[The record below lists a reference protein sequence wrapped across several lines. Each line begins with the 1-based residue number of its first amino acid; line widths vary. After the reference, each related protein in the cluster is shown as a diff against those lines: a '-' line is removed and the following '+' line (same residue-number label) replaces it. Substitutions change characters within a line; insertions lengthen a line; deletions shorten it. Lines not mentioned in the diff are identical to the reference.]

1 MLFELKRIRKEA
13 GLTQKDVA
21 EKLGVPLGTYRNW
34 EQLKNVPLGPTMSAL
49 ASFLH
54 VSPEALM
61 GYDVVSPGTFASM
74 HSDDDAFDWVPLY
87 GKIAAGKPRELED
100 VDRHIQ
106 IRKGVTKR
114 YPHAFLLTVDGP
126 SMNRVIPDGA
136 YALVDPD
143 QKAPIIDGKIY
154 AVRVN
159 GCDATVKRVK
169 KLTFGLE
176 LIPDSTDPTITSII
190 FDYNKDDTD
199 IVTIEGR
206 VVWYTLPD
214 DYEL

>member
-13 GLTQKDVA
+13 GLTQKEVA
-21 EKLGVPLGTYRNW
+21 DKLGVPLGTYRNW

-61 GYDVVSPGTFASM
+61 GYDAVSPGTLELR
-74 HSDDDAFDWVPLY
+74 SDDDAFEWVPLY
-87 GKIAAGKPRELED
+87 GHIAAGTPIEFD
-100 VDRHIQ
+100 SIDRHIQ
-106 IRKGVTKR
+106 IRKSVKR
-114 YPHAFLLTVDGP
+114 KYRHAYLMTVDGP

-143 QKAPIIDGKIY
+143 QKEPIIDSKIY
-154 AVRVN
+154 AVCVN
-159 GCDATVKRVK
+159 GNAATIKRVRR
-169 KLTFGLE
+169 LANGIE
-176 LIPDSTDPTITSII
+176 LIPDSTDPTIKSMV
-190 FDYNKDDTD
+190 FDYSDENTET
-199 IVTIEGR
+199 VTVMGR

-214 DYEL
+214 DFEL